1 MWDASFP
8 VRLKVGLVPIILLS
22 AYAFDLG
29 LTAVF
34 LWGGRVIDLAHYTF
48 IPFLGVN
55 GYLFLRVV
63 LLFLLLWC
71 FRLAEVEKKGRKI
84 LEALAAYYLTISAWN
99 VIFLAYHA

>member
-1 MWDASFP
+1 MLDAGFP
-8 VRLKVGLVPIILLS
+8 VRLKVGLVPVVLLS
-22 AYAFDLG
+22 AYVFDLG

-34 LWGGRVIDLAHYTF
+34 LWGGRVIDLAHYSF

-71 FRLAEVEKKGRKI
+71 FRLAEVEKKG
-84 LEALAAYYLTISAWN
+84 
-99 VIFLAYHA
+99 